1 MDFDRLNE
9 SNKKAKQEEGEA
21 VLGYTPT
28 WLLRLIVAPSFAL
41 TWRKED
47 GVWLPVTAESS

>member
-1 MDFDRLNE
+1 VELYLMDFDRLNE

-28 WLLRLIVAPSFAL
+28 
-41 TWRKED
+41 
-47 GVWLPVTAESS
+47 